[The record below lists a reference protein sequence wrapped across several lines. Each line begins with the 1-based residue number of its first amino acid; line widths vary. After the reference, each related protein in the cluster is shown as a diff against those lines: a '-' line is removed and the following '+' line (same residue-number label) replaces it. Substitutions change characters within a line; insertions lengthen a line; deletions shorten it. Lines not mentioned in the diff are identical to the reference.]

1 MQLIHMAVLQI
12 VCMYPFLYK
21 APVLMPVMWIV
32 RLICAPVTKMDR
44 IRKEVGFW
52 RKMGKKE

>member
-1 MQLIHMAVLQI
+1 MLLMVMLI
-12 VCMYPFLYK
+12 LYGMKTMIK